1 MAMDVDFASEGDD
14 GMISE
19 EPPSKKK
26 VSRKAPIKAPPKQGA
41 GKGKG
46 KKAVILVCRPFEV
59 GYTLTHS

>member
-26 VSRKAPIKAPPKQGA
+26 ASRKAPIKAPTKQVV

-46 KKAVILVCRPFEV
+46 KKAVILVCCSFEV
-59 GYTLTHS
+59 GYALTHP